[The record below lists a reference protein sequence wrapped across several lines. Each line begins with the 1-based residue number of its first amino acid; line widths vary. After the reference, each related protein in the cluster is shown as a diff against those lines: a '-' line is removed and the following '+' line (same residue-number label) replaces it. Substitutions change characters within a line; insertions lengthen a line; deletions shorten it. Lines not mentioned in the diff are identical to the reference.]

1 MQESILT
8 IAEVWTSFGFGV
20 EAAIDQDIV
29 TDRNA
34 DAPVIHNHA
43 LSNESR
49 LNGQPSFETRLV
61 SSKSTA

>member
-20 EAAIDQDIV
+20 EAAIDQDIL

-43 LSNESR
+43 LSNEVR
-49 LNGQPSFETRLV
+49 CPT
-61 SSKSTA
+61 